1 MTAKCRTH
9 LARAMLCSDIN
20 AGFQERSHNPL
31 ATRFALPVQ
40 RGHSIEASMIIL
52 VVMTKADGTA
62 PGIVV
67 AAFSS
72 CSIHSSPSDG

>member
-1 MTAKCRTH
+1 MQDR

-31 ATRFALPVQ
+31 ATRFALPMQ
-40 RGHSIEASMIIL
+40 RGHSIEAFMIIL
-52 VVMTKADGTA
+52 VVMTKVSGTA

-67 AAFSS
+67 AAFLFMFNTFFAVR
-72 CSIHSSPSDG
+72 